1 MSKDRARA
9 LIYNTLR
16 TDDRKTES
24 LPKDIHEAAR
34 TSLIRLFRDSLSL
47 NDNVKHPLLSDKEAI
62 ESEIVDDF
70 QMVADYI
77 QYLLLQLNRKDVI
90 LGD

>member
-16 TDDRKTES
+16 TDDRKLET
-24 LPKDIHEAAR
+24 LPKDIHDAAR
-34 TSLIRLFRDSLSL
+34 TSLIRLFRDSLNL
-47 NDNVKHPLLSDKEAI
+47 NDKIKYELPTDRECI